1 MKYVVEPLTHPIE
14 GFYVEI
20 EKIIMAVKG
29 VLQPPGRVIALP
41 TYIPLDGGFKRIRR
55 LKESLNYFVK
65 RHPEYYDWFDFAGR
79 RLPAPP
85 LDVVDKIYNPLS
97 VRHVRRMPPEA
108 EELKRILIK
117 ESGIDERFIGIT
129 GSTLLGRCSPKS
141 DIDLIV
147 YGIENGRRIYD
158 SMKELRKRGDLRCL
172 KDYYELRKSRS
183 DSSLPLKTWILVER
197 SKILTGMFSRRVY
210 TAKIVPLPFE
220 YWESLNQKCAEIG
233 SVSFIGEVVE
243 DKYSILTPNRYLV
256 SVEKKLFGEVW
267 EGEVVEVLSV
277 RSRFAEMASCGDRV
291 KVVGR
296 LELVELDGKKWKR
309 VFLGNNENDVIIPLH
324 LNMDSEI

>member
-41 TYIPLDGGFKRIRR
+41 TYIPLDGGFRRIRR

-85 LDVVDKIYNPLS
+85 LDVVKKIYNPLS

-183 DSSLPLKTWILVER
+183 DSSLPIKDLDLGREIQDLNWDVFQKSLYGQDRSAAIRVLGELK
-197 SKILTGMFSRRVY
+197 SKMRGD
-210 TAKIVPLPFE
+210 
-220 YWESLNQKCAEIG
+220 W
-233 SVSFIGEVVE
+233 
-243 DKYSILTPNRYLV
+243 
-256 SVEKKLFGEVW
+256 FGE
-267 EGEVVEVLSV
+267 LH
-277 RSRFAEMASCGDRV
+277 RRSCGRQIFNPNPEQV
-291 KVVGR
+291 FSIRGEETIRRSLGR
-296 LELVELDGKKWKR
+296 RG
-309 VFLGNNENDVIIPLH
+309 G
-324 LNMDSEI
+324 